1 MTPRPLRSSV
11 QAIMTY
17 IIPPHRQTLIRRVLD
32 LLDGAHSV
40 ILTTHLNADG
50 DGCGGQAALLELLLA
65 RGKEGWVVNPTP
77 FPDLYRF
84 LFPDPSRILHAGS
97 EEAHRRC
104 QAADLVVVLDT
115 AEVPR
120 IGRVNPLIRGRKK
133 VVIDHHPPGDRP
145 IEGLQFVDTTAAAVG
160 ELVFDILT
168 EAGGPW
174 TEPAVDGLYTAILT
188 DTGSFRFSNAT
199 PNVLRVGAEL
209 VERGASPDDLY
220 RRVYGSHPLRRY
232 RLLRRALDTLDTGH
246 RGQVAWMVIPR
257 EAYARLGCEP
267 DDLEGLV
274 DIPRE
279 VRGAEVAILFREME
293 DGEVKISFRSNGDV
307 DVNAL
312 ALEFGGG
319 GHVRASGAVV
329 AGEVDEVIRD
339 VVAAAGARVS
349 GGREVEAVAPGAR
362 GGEPQ
367 G

>member
-1 MTPRPLRSSV
+1 
-11 QAIMTY
+11 MTY
-17 IIPPHRQTLIRRVLD
+17 NIPPHRHGQIRRILD
-32 LLDGAHSV
+32 LLDHAQSV
-40 ILTTHLNADG
+40 VLTTHLNADG
-50 DGCGGQAALLELLLA
+50 DGCGSQAALLELLLS

-97 EEAHRRC
+97 EEALRRS
-104 QAADLVVVLDT
+104 QAADLVVVVDT

-133 VVIDHHPPGDRP
+133 VVIDHHPPGERLID
-145 IEGLQFVDTTAAAVG
+145 GTHLVDTSAAAAG
-160 ELVFDILT
+160 ELVFDILV

-174 TEPAVDGLYTAILT
+174 TPAAVDGLYTAILT

-199 PNVLRVGAEL
+199 ANILRVAAEL

-220 RRVYGSHPLRRY
+220 RRVYGSHPMRRF
-232 RLLRRALDTLDTGH
+232 RLLRRALDTLDTAY

-293 DGEVKISFRSNGDV
+293 DGEVKISFRSNGEV
-307 DVNAL
+307 DVNQL
-312 ALEFGGG
+312 AVRFDGG
-319 GHVRASGAVV
+319 GHIRASGAVV
-329 AGEVDEVIRD
+329 SGELDEVIRD
-339 VVAAAGARVS
+339 VVTAAGEELETEASGATAAREAPAATG
-349 GGREVEAVAPGAR
+349 GGRR
-362 GGEPQ
+362 SYGEPES
-367 G
+367 

>member
-1 MTPRPLRSSV
+1 
-11 QAIMTY
+11 MTY
-17 IIPPHRQTLIRRVLD
+17 TIPEHRRGQIRRILELID
-32 LLDGAHSV
+32 DARSV
-40 ILTTHLNADG
+40 VLTTHLNADG
-50 DGCGGQAALLELLLA
+50 DGCGSQAALLELLLD

-77 FPDLYRF
+77 FPELYRF

-97 EEAHRRC
+97 EEALRRS

-120 IGRVNPLIRGRKK
+120 IGRVNPLVRGRRK

-145 IEGLQFVDTTAAAVG
+145 IEGFQLVDTSAAAVG
-160 ELVFDILT
+160 ELVFDILA

-174 TEPAVDGLYTAILT
+174 TPISVDGLYTAILT

-199 PNVLRVGAEL
+199 PNVLRVAAEL

-220 RRVYGSHPLRRY
+220 RRVYGSHPMRRF
-232 RLLRRALDTLDTGH
+232 RLLRRALDTLDTAH

-274 DIPRE
+274 DVPRE
-279 VRGAEVAILFREME
+279 VRGAEVAVLFREME
-293 DGEVKISFRSNGDV
+293 DGEVKISFRSNGAA

-312 ALEFGGG
+312 ALRFGGG
-319 GHVRASGAVV
+319 GHVRASGAVIS
-329 AGEVDEVIRD
+329 GELDEVIRD
-339 VVAAAGARVS
+339 VVAAAGELVDAEEPA
-349 GGREVEAVAPGAR
+349 GLAA
-362 GGEPQ
+362 GEPER
-367 G
+367 